1 MFHSRITE
9 PKIVGHLSDSVSIED
24 ETGEV
29 WCHCLNLDLRE
40 SSSRILRSK
49 SSAGKDWKFNRIMK
63 RKILYCAIR
72 SPRSIVVEL
81 YVLLQASEYVRRAF
95 SQLVSD
101 SSLLQSEVEHI
112 EDIGR

>member
-1 MFHSRITE
+1 
-9 PKIVGHLSDSVSIED
+9 
-24 ETGEV
+24 
-29 WCHCLNLDLRE
+29 
-40 SSSRILRSK
+40 
-49 SSAGKDWKFNRIMK
+49 MK